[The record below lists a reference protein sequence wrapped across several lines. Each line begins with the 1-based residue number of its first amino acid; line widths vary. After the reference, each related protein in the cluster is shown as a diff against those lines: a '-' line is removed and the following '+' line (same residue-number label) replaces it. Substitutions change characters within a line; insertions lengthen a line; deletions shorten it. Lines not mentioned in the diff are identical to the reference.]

1 MAEALQVELRQNR
14 GKRKARQL
22 RRGGA
27 IPAVLYG
34 HGQQSVSLTV
44 PREAF
49 VTALRRGTRLVDL
62 QGAVSESALIREL
75 QWDTFGVDVLHI
87 DFARVSADERITVTV
102 AVELRG
108 QSPGV
113 RTGGVVQH
121 LVHQVEIECLATAIP
136 EKLQVN
142 INHLELLGTITL
154 AQMEL
159 PQGVAVLG
167 DPEAIVVQC
176 VEPVE
181 EVEAEAGAEGAEPE
195 VIGRKPDAEEEA
207 AE

>member
-1 MAEALQVELRQNR
+1 
-14 GKRKARQL
+14 
-22 RRGGA
+22 
-27 IPAVLYG
+27 
-34 HGQQSVSLTV
+34 
-44 PREAF
+44 
-49 VTALRRGTRLVDL
+49 
-62 QGAVSESALIREL
+62 
-75 QWDTFGVDVLHI
+75 
-87 DFARVSADERITVTV
+87 
-102 AVELRG
+102 
-108 QSPGV
+108 
-113 RTGGVVQH
+113 VVQH

-142 INHLELLGTITL
+142 INHLELLGTITI

-181 EVEAEAGAEGAEPE
+181 EVEAEAGTEGAEPE
-195 VIGRKPDAEEEA
+195 IIGRKPDADEEA